1 MLRLGGFRRV
11 TPVSKYQ
18 EEPVIYFDRDN
29 SYCPTSVKIDDPF
42 DDNFKLAVIYESDTM
57 NVDIPIVLC
66 FKGSHYLL
74 GTARDVPPRKRI
86 YFVWEEVPTTREF
99 FETFG
104 ETIEESQTYSL
115 VWETGILVDDAQF
128 IKTDELPVDVY
139 VEVPKPDILTYAAL
153 GAIGLGV
160 IGLVMAFRTPS
171 YGRK

>member
-18 EEPVIYFDRDN
+18 EEVVIYFDRDN

-42 DDNFKLAVIYESDTM
+42 DDNFKLTVIYESDTM
-57 NVDIPIVLC
+57 NLDIPIVLY

-74 GTARDVPPRKRI
+74 GTARNIPPGTGI
-86 YFVWEEVPTTREF
+86 YFTWEEVPTAREF
-99 FETFG
+99 FEALG

-115 VWETGILVDDAQF
+115 VWETGFMVDETHF

-139 VEVPKPDILTYAAL
+139 VEVPKPDILTYAVL
-153 GAIGLGV
+153 GAVGLGV
-160 IGLVMAFRTPS
+160 LGLVMAFRTPS
-171 YGRK
+171 YGRE